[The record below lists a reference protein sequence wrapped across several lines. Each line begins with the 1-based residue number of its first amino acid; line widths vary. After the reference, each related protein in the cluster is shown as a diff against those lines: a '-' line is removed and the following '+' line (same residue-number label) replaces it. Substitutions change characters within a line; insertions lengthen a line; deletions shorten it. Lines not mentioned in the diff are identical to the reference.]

1 MLKNQENKLF
11 VTHVNAIEG
20 ANELKALM
28 EEACKELV
36 EVHVG
41 NEIGPVMAIHFGR
54 GGVGA
59 CWMPEQYN
67 I

>member
-1 MLKNQENKLF
+1 MCSRYFL
-11 VTHVNAIEG
+11 
-20 ANELKALM
+20 ELKALM
-28 EEACKELV
+28 EEACKDQV

-59 CWMPEQYN
+59 CWMPDQYN